1 MEENRS
7 LVHPLKRMINN
18 ESKKIV
24 VKLAAICANADGI
37 DADGFSLPFESGSI
51 NDLGKEYGLSGE
63 EIAAQVNLAKEGLS
77 GVTSEDWAALASLD
91 SESRNSIIEKCESIA
106 QADSEY
112 SDKEREVVSVLRA
125 KLGV

>member
-1 MEENRS
+1 
-7 LVHPLKRMINN
+7 MITN

-37 DADGFSLPFESGSI
+37 DGDGFSLPFEEGSI
-51 NDLGKEYGLSGE
+51 VELGKEYGLSE
-63 EIAAQVNLAKEGLS
+63 EDIAAQVNLAKEGLS
-77 GVTSEDWAALASLD
+77 GVTSEDWSALASLD
-91 SESRNSIIEKCESIA
+91 SESRNSIIERCESIA

-112 SDKEREVVSVLRA
+112 SDEEREVVSVIRA

>member
-1 MEENRS
+1 MEE
-7 LVHPLKRMINN
+7 
-18 ESKKIV
+18 KKFDLNSIIGFV
-24 VKLAAICANADGI
+24 LIGAIFI
-37 DADGFSLPFESGSI
+37 WMLYLQQPTE
-51 NDLGKEYGLSGE
+51 E

-77 GVTSEDWAALASLD
+77 GVTNEDWAALASLD

>member
-1 MEENRS
+1 
-7 LVHPLKRMINN
+7 MITN

-37 DADGFSLPFESGSI
+37 DTDGFSLPFESGAI

>member
-1 MEENRS
+1 
-7 LVHPLKRMINN
+7 MITN

-37 DADGFSLPFESGSI
+37 DGIPTFSLPFESGSI
-51 NDLGKEYGLSGE
+51 NDLGKEYGLSEE